1 MTIANIGDV
10 VSYDGSGNSAV
21 RENAVGVV
29 LMTPGSTAALGTTAN
44 PLQTQTSALQT
55 TADLTTVLTTIS
67 TATTT
72 TIVAAAASTRTRVY
86 RMRVDVAAADV
97 LTFNSQV
104 NDVQTYTAGGFRI
117 YDFNTRPWFTTA
129 VNTAFTVTT
138 TTTAVV
144 NIVTEYTRVA

>member
-1 MTIANIGDV
+1 MPVNPAQGNLTPTQAV
-10 VSYDGSGNSAV
+10 VVVNPDGS
-21 RENAVGVV
+21 
-29 LMTPGSTAALGTTAN
+29 ALGSPSS
-44 PLQTQTSALQT
+44 PLTTQTTTLQT
-55 TADLTTVLTTIS
+55 TPDLTTVLTTIS

-72 TIVAAAASTRTRVY
+72 SIVAAAASTRTRVY

-97 LTFNSQV
+97 LTFNAQV
-104 NDVQTYTAGGFRI
+104 TDVQTYTAGGFRI
-117 YDFNTRPWFTTA
+117 YDFSTRPWFTTA